1 MLTITDETILGL
13 TSRNI
18 LPELGTTDENVIDI
32 EKCCATERSKLK
44 YNKKKKEIRGRKKA
58 LVID

>member
-32 EKCCATERSKLK
+32 EKCCATEISKLK
-44 YNKKKKEIRGRKKA
+44 YNKKRKKYVGGRK
-58 LVID
+58 LW